1 MNSVVKRIVTSLF
14 CLGFCLAL
22 ASCTPPPDASP
33 SVEDP
38 TPTATDPVEV
48 TPSPAVTP
56 EPSVTVSPTPT
67 VPPVETP
74 SPTPTP
80 SPSESVSPEPTVEP
94 TPEPTPEP
102 SPEPTVSTEPSPSPS
117 VLPGSPLADY
127 QFGTALEETD
137 KVEDSFFDSAVFL
150 GDSRTEGLQLFGGLR
165 RGTYYWAR
173 GMTVFRVDDPKYA
186 IFEVDGEKLTM
197 IGALGKKE
205 YSAVYIMVGVNELGY
220 SASSYEKNLAVF
232 VEQVLA
238 AQPGAVVYLQTLP
251 PVNEEVAAKNGLASY
266 INNTNIAKFN
276 AAIVRIAAE
285 KNVVLLDTAEV
296 YRDETGALPADLASD
311 GCHFIYGGYSRWADY
326 LRCHVMEPAVYH
338 ALRTAEPTPE
348 PTPEPSAEPTPE
360 PSAEPTAEPAPE
372 PSPQST
378 DEVPEV

>member
-1 MNSVVKRIVTSLF
+1 MNTVTRKFLTILC
-14 CLGFCLAL
+14 CLNLCLLL
-22 ASCTPPPDASP
+22 AACTTPPVDSQSA
-33 SVEDP
+33 
-38 TPTATDPVEV
+38 AQ
-48 TPSPAVTP
+48 
-56 EPSVTVSPTPT
+56 
-67 VPPVETP
+67 P
-74 SPTPTP
+74 SPTASEPVVTPAPAITPKPSEPAPEP
-80 SPSESVSPEPTVEP
+80 SPSETVSPEP

-102 SPEPTVSTEPSPSPS
+102 SPSESNSPEPTVEPSPEPTVSPEPTPSPS

-137 KVEDSFFDSAVFL
+137 KVEDSVFDTVVFL

-220 SASSYEKNLAVF
+220 PASSYEKNLSIF
-232 VEQVLA
+232 VDQVLA

-251 PVNEEVAAKNGLASY
+251 PVNEEVAAKNGLAPY
-266 INNTNIAKFN
+266 INNSNIAKFN
-276 AAIVRIAAE
+276 DAIVRIATE
-285 KNVVLLDTAEV
+285 KQVVLLDTAEV

-311 GCHFIYGGYSRWADY
+311 GCHFVYGAYARWANY
-326 LRCHVMEPAVYH
+326 LRCHVMDAETYH
-338 ALRTAEPTPE
+338 ALRVSEVTP
-348 PTPEPSAEPTPE
+348 
-360 PSAEPTAEPAPE
+360 EPAPE
-372 PSPQST
+372 PAPEPT
-378 DEVPEV
+378 DEVPTV